1 MKENYKEILNKNSEV
16 PEIVNLKCREAYTQ
30 ILSDS
35 KTIKHKKRFNK
46 KYTAM
51 IGIAAA
57 VAVGFSVPVMAE
69 YIPIFRNAYEA
80 VTHNVYTKSP
90 QSKNNLTEYSENF
103 GLYHQGK
110 YADITIDNIYFDG
123 DDISFSYMLSTKDNK
138 LKKSTGISANAVI
151 FLGDN
156 EKNLVKKNEII
167 TFSLIE
173 DGNYYGTYSHHVSD
187 LKITDTTKLYIKF
200 FDLEGRDYYTQVL
213 SNDTAGKSIS
223 SYEPKITEQI
233 NEIYEFQ
240 CDITPNTSI
249 KKNYPL
255 NKTKDGI
262 TLESIDVSPF
272 RTTINIKNMP
282 EDNNHSIRLKDNN
295 GNEYSPILNAEEEL
309 LWDGSDWEAPLK
321 DAKSITIEIFRLD
334 KDNFPTETTFTVP
347 IEKGYREKY
356 NVEYN
361 NTKEITYI
369 PPIDKLEAQN
379 EEQLNKVKASILK
392 NSKKLEVN
400 EKLYSNEYDINIAVT
415 GSEIVNDFSKYEL
428 TDTGKSELEYIKE
441 SCNEELALY
450 LVDYEIS
457 NPSNDP
463 KTFYFTGFE
472 LYDEKLNNSQLCSIE
487 PTYVSVI
494 DHGGKDGYQYDIEAN
509 ETRHIT
515 IGFIVS
521 KGTAENITFAVPQSP
536 LSDNYNIDTIAIN
549 AGNDPE
555 KIKEYTDEF
564 IIMKVK

>member
-35 KTIKHKKRFNK
+35 KTIKHKKCFNK

-80 VTHNVYTKSP
+80 VTNNVYTKSP

-156 EKNLVKKNEII
+156 EKNLVKQNEII

-309 LWDGSDWEAPLK
+309 LWDGSGWEAPLK

-356 NVEYN
+356 NVEYD
-361 NTKEITYI
+361 NTKEIIYI

-400 EKLYSNEYDINIAVT
+400 EKLYSNEYNINIAVT

-457 NPSNDP
+457 NPSNAP

-521 KGTAENITFAVPQSP
+521 KRTAENITFAVPQSP

>member
-35 KTIKHKKRFNK
+35 KTIKHKKCFNK

-80 VTHNVYTKSP
+80 VTNNVYTKSP

-156 EKNLVKKNEII
+156 EKNLVKQNEII

-295 GNEYSPILNAEEEL
+295 GNEYSPIFNAEEEL
-309 LWDGSDWEAPLK
+309 LWDGSGWEAPLK

-356 NVEYN
+356 NVEYD

-392 NSKKLEVN
+392 NSKRLEVN

-457 NPSNDP
+457 NPSNAP

-494 DHGGKDGYQYDIEAN
+494 DHGGKDGYRYDIEAN

-515 IGFIVS
+515 VGFIVS
-521 KGTAENITFAVPQSP
+521 KRTAENITFAVPQSP

>member
-223 SYEPKITEQI
+223 GYEPKITEQI

-295 GNEYSPILNAEEEL
+295 GNEYSPILNAEEKL
-309 LWDGSDWEAPLK
+309 LWDGSGWEAPLK

-356 NVEYN
+356 NVEYD

-369 PPIDKLEAQN
+369 PPIDEIEAQN
-379 EEQLNKVKASILK
+379 EKQLDKIRESILE
-392 NSKKLEVN
+392 NGEILELN

-457 NPSNDP
+457 NPSNAP